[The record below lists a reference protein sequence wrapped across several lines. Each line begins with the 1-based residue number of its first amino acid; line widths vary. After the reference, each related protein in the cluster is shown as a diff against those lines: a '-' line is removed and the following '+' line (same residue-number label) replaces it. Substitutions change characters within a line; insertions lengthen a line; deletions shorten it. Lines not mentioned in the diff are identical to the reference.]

1 MNDQNEN
8 DNIVEDF
15 IIEPEEEDGENV
27 YTENKLFIFFRMRTY
42 MTKLINKLQTS
53 KRS

>member
-8 DNIVEDF
+8 DNIVDDF

-27 YTENKLFIFFRMRTY
+27 YIKIKL
-42 MTKLINKLQTS
+42 LI
-53 KRS
+53 